1 MAIAGCT
8 MPMPMPESSYGRVA
22 SDSMASERPA
32 PAGLGTK
39 WGESRHSAVRDSHF
53 SRQSSK
59 PSAVASVY
67 YNNKASSESG
77 SRLRQPFR
85 VGNKIA
91 TIGIRS
97 KSGMGGYL
105 PGYRRVGT
113 NHVVGMEDQRYTIEI
128 RNLTSSKIEV
138 VLSVDGLDVI
148 DGRSASYAKRGYIV
162 EPHGKLEVDGFRKSH
177 SEVAAFRFASIP
189 DSYAA
194 RKHGDTRNVGVIGVA
209 VFTQAIP
216 WNQAK
221 PFPGETGRFSEAP

>member
-1 MAIAGCT
+1 M
-8 MPMPMPESSYGRVA
+8 V
-22 SDSMASERPA
+22 
-32 PAGLGTK
+32 GLPVTR
-39 WGESRHSAVRDSHF
+39 WHLNDRRLRD
-53 SRQSSK
+53 
-59 PSAVASVY
+59 
-67 YNNKASSESG
+67 NNKASSESG

-85 VGNKIA
+85 VGNGVA

-97 KSGMGGYL
+97 KSGLGGYL
-105 PGYRRVGT
+105 PGYGRGGL

-128 RNLTSSKIEV
+128 RNLTSRKIEV

-148 DGRSASYAKRGYIV
+148 DGRSASYAKRGYVIK
-162 EPHGKLEVDGFRKSH
+162 PHGKLEVNGFRKSH
-177 SEVAAFRFASIP
+177 SEIATFRFASIP